1 MQGSSP
7 HLFAGGR
14 LLALREKA
22 LSEGLDGVLLL
33 PGPNMRYFLGV
44 STESYER
51 LTIALLSFKG
61 SSSILV
67 PRLDLERVGEQLAV
81 GEMELFSY
89 GDDEDP
95 WLKVASMLSRAGL
108 EKGTVG
114 VEGTMP
120 FKVLTRLRVLGEG
133 LALREIDPVFYELRA
148 VKEEAEL
155 AAHRRASAILQEAF
169 MATLA
174 DLREGME
181 EREAAFLFRKRALE
195 LGAESVPFCLVQSGP
210 DGAKPHLGPTA
221 RRIGRGE
228 PVVFDAGVTYD
239 GYYADVT
246 RTVCLG
252 DPGDEAEKI
261 FEAVLEA
268 QSRALEQ
275 VGPGVKAEQLDRAA
289 RGVIARRGY
298 AQYFI
303 HRTGHGLG
311 LEVHE
316 EPYIREG
323 SPTILKAG
331 MIFTVEPGI
340 YLPGRFGM
348 RLEDDVVVT
357 KAGCENLTY
366 LPKSLYIGDYL

>member
-1 MQGSSP
+1 M
-7 HLFAGGR
+7 
-14 LLALREKA
+14 
-22 LSEGLDGVLLL
+22 
-33 PGPNMRYFLGV
+33 
-44 STESYER
+44 
-51 LTIALLSFKG
+51 
-61 SSSILV
+61 
-67 PRLDLERVGEQLAV
+67 
-81 GEMELFSY
+81 
-89 GDDEDP
+89 
-95 WLKVASMLSRAGL
+95 
-108 EKGTVG
+108 
-114 VEGTMP
+114 
-120 FKVLTRLRVLGEG
+120 
-133 LALREIDPVFYELRA
+133 
-148 VKEEAEL
+148 
-155 AAHRRASAILQEAF
+155 
-169 MATLA
+169 
-174 DLREGME
+174 
-181 EREAAFLFRKRALE
+181 
-195 LGAESVPFCLVQSGP
+195 
-210 DGAKPHLGPTA
+210 
-221 RRIGRGE
+221 
-228 PVVFDAGVTYD
+228 VFDAGVTYD